1 MKSFKLFIVII
12 LLVACAGPI
21 FAQSLTIHISPHRY
35 LSKDKATIVNLDY
48 QVPYNNLKFVK
59 HKNGYYA
66 ELDIN
71 IEVLKNDSLIFQK
84 NIRDNIGISNQF
96 DAKSDKAYLNRVS
109 FSLDPGSYVFQV
121 NALDINSKKSST
133 YSFPIE
139 TLSPETIL
147 SDIELCSV
155 VRPDSSAFL
164 EKFHRGKTLYQS
176 QPSLIFEKRDNPYVY
191 LSFEVYT
198 NESMRQDV
206 GILILTVQKDSILIV
221 DDMIDFIAHSDNER
235 ITLTIPL
242 TDIEAG
248 KYNGN
253 ITLQIGELSEERN
266 FEFFVTE
273 PKIQYY
279 YVFVNPDDDYKLLR
293 YFMGESA
300 PGNWKTYSYDAK
312 KQYVNRCWVKLAN
325 ANQVSPESFI
335 QTIRERVDYANK
347 HFSHFSDG
355 WTTDIGRIYI
365 RHGEPDD
372 VEKGTTLDDTRFV
385 RKDFQI
391 WKYRSRFNA
400 VYLFLDIQMNG
411 NYKLIYVNGDER
423 ESSNPNYMYYLGDD
437 FDTSLLRN

>member
-1 MKSFKLFIVII
+1 MIVANIGMI
-12 LLVACAGPI
+12 LAE
-21 FAQSLTIHISPHRY
+21 SLTIHILLNRF
-35 LSKDKATIVNLDY
+35 LSSEKATIVNLDY

-59 HKNGYYA
+59 HKNGLYA

-71 IEVLKNDSLIFQK
+71 IDIFKSDSLIFQK
-84 NIRDNIGISNQF
+84 NIRDNIGITNQF
-96 DAKSDKAYLNRVS
+96 DAQSNKSYLNRVS
-109 FSLDPGSYVFQV
+109 FSLDPGSYIFQV
-121 NALDINSKKSST
+121 KASDINSKKSAN

-139 TLSPETIL
+139 TLSSDTIL

-155 VRPDSSAFL
+155 VRPDSSAYL

-176 QPSLIFEKRDNPYVY
+176 EPSLIFDKVDNPYIY
-191 LSFEVYT
+191 LNFEVYT
-198 NESMRQDV
+198 DESLRKNT
-206 GILILTVQKDSILIV
+206 GIIILTVQKDSILV
-221 DDMIDFIAHSDNER
+221 LDDLIDFNLQSDCER
-235 ITLTIPL
+235 ITLSVPL
-242 TDIEAG
+242 TDIEPG
-248 KYNGN
+248 KYYGN
-253 ITLQIGELSEERN
+253 IIFQIEELSEERN

-273 PKIQYY
+273 PKIQLY
-279 YVFVNPDDDYKLLR
+279 YVFTNPDDDYKLLK

-300 PGNWKTYSYDAK
+300 PGNWKNYTYDAK
-312 KQYVNRCWVKLAN
+312 QQYVSRCWTKLAN
-325 ANQVSPESFI
+325 ANQVRPEAFI
-335 QTIRERVDYANK
+335 QTIRERVDYSNK

-365 RHGEPDD
+365 RYGEPDD

-411 NYKLIYVNGDER
+411 NYKLIYVDGDDR

>member
-1 MKSFKLFIVII
+1 
-12 LLVACAGPI
+12 
-21 FAQSLTIHISPHRY
+21 
-35 LSKDKATIVNLDY
+35 
-48 QVPYNNLKFVK
+48 
-59 HKNGYYA
+59 
-66 ELDIN
+66 
-71 IEVLKNDSLIFQK
+71 
-84 NIRDNIGISNQF
+84 
-96 DAKSDKAYLNRVS
+96 
-109 FSLDPGSYVFQV
+109 
-121 NALDINSKKSST
+121 
-133 YSFPIE
+133 
-139 TLSPETIL
+139 
-147 SDIELCSV
+147 
-155 VRPDSSAFL
+155 
-164 EKFHRGKTLYQS
+164 
-176 QPSLIFEKRDNPYVY
+176 
-191 LSFEVYT
+191 
-198 NESMRQDV
+198 
-206 GILILTVQKDSILIV
+206 VQKDSILIV

-253 ITLQIGELSEERN
+253 ITIQIGELSEERN

>member
-1 MKSFKLFIVII
+1 MKNIKLYLLII
-12 LLVACAGPI
+12 LIIANTGLI
-21 FAQSLTIHISPHRY
+21 FAESLTIHISPHRY
-35 LSKDKATIVNLDY
+35 LNKDKTTIVNLDY

-66 ELDIN
+66 ELDFN
-71 IEVLKNDSLIFQK
+71 IDIFKSDSLIFQK
-84 NIRDNIGISNQF
+84 NIRDNIGITNQF
-96 DAKSDKAYLNRVS
+96 DAQSDKAYLNRVS
-109 FSLDPGSYVFQV
+109 FILVQGSYLFQIK
-121 NALDINSKKSST
+121 ATDINSKKSATISL
-133 YSFPIE
+133 PIE
-139 TLSPETIL
+139 TLAPDTIL

-155 VRPDSSAFL
+155 VRPDSSAYL
-164 EKFHRGKTLYQS
+164 EKFHRGNTLYQS
-176 QPSLIFEKRDNPYVY
+176 QPSIIFEKRDNPYVY

-198 NESMRQDV
+198 NESLRQDM
-206 GILILTVQKDSILIV
+206 GILVLTVQKDSILV
-221 DDMIDFIAHSDNER
+221 FDDMMDYISYNDCER
-235 ITLTIPL
+235 INLTIPL
-242 TDIEAG
+242 TDLNPG

-253 ITLQIGELSEERN
+253 IIFQIGELSEERD

-273 PKIQYY
+273 PKIQLY
-279 YVFVNPDDDYKLLR
+279 YVLINPDDDYKLLK
-293 YFMGESA
+293 YFMSENA

-312 KQYVNRCWVKLAN
+312 RQYVSRCWVKLAD

-335 QTIRERVDYANK
+335 RTIRERVDYANK

>member
-1 MKSFKLFIVII
+1 MIVANIGMI
-12 LLVACAGPI
+12 LAE
-21 FAQSLTIHISPHRY
+21 SLTIHILLNRF
-35 LSKDKATIVNLDY
+35 LSSEKATIVNLDY

-59 HKNGYYA
+59 HKNGLYA

-71 IEVLKNDSLIFQK
+71 IDIFKSDSLIFQK
-84 NIRDNIGISNQF
+84 NIRDNIGITNQF
-96 DAKSDKAYLNRVS
+96 DAQSNKSYLNRVS
-109 FSLDPGSYVFQV
+109 FSLDPGSYIFQV
-121 NALDINSKKSST
+121 KASDINSKKSAN

-139 TLSPETIL
+139 TLSSKTIL

-155 VRPDSSAFL
+155 VRPDSSAYL

-176 QPSLIFEKRDNPYVY
+176 EPSLIFDKVDNPYVY
-191 LSFEVYT
+191 LNFEVYT
-198 NESMRQDV
+198 DESLRKNT
-206 GILILTVQKDSILIV
+206 GIIILTVQKDSILV
-221 DDMIDFIAHSDNER
+221 LDDMIDFNAQSDCER
-235 ITLTIPL
+235 ITLSVPL
-242 TDIEAG
+242 ADIKPG
-248 KYNGN
+248 KYYGN
-253 ITLQIGELSEERN
+253 IIFQIEELSEERN

-273 PKIQYY
+273 PKIQLY
-279 YVFVNPDDDYKLLR
+279 YVFANPDDDYKLLK

-300 PGNWKTYSYDAK
+300 PGNWKNYTYDAK
-312 KQYVNRCWVKLAN
+312 QQYVSRCWTKLAN
-325 ANQVSPESFI
+325 ANQVRPEAFI
-335 QTIRERVDYANK
+335 QTIRERVDYSNK

-365 RHGEPDD
+365 RYGEPDD

-411 NYKLIYVNGDER
+411 NYKLIYVDGDDR